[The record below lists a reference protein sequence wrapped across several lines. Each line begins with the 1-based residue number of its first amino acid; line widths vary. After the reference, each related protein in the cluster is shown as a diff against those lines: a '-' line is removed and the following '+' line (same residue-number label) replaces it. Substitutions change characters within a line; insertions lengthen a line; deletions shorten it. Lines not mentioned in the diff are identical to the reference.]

1 MEKDIRDKVCDFGEV
16 SKVLIK
22 KDSARGFGFVNFRPP
37 EEARN
42 ECNGGKLS
50 SHPKLKR
57 QGPNNLNINQN
68 RAGNRLIWALEKPNF
83 LSQI

>member
-1 MEKDIRDKVCDFGEV
+1 MEKDIRDKVISDFGEV

-42 ECNGGKLS
+42 AME
-50 SHPKLKR
+50 
-57 QGPNNLNINQN
+57 
-68 RAGNRLIWALEKPNF
+68 ANF
-83 LSQI
+83 LLIQN